1 MGNVGRVLGT
11 VLRVNAALLRGEE
24 SFPLEAGGVLTGID
38 GVELGSLIVQLLT
51 ANSFMGRLVMRT
63 PFRPEHLRR
72 VLRDLPLGP
81 CHMVEPESM
90 IAQLLEVGDFLL
102 HWEALSLQLW
112 RQMLPSPLTMDR
124 IRIRRTFLTSSRC
137 IMQRL
142 LFSSV
147 SWNHFK
153 LSLRLLTTEKLETTS
168 EKVQMHCNFLFVNAH
183 YFLGP
188 IDSTPQWN
196 ALIKVYHLREA
207 FSYKIL
213 MKVQRMVAEGHQI
226 ASHTWS
232 HQNLTSLDATHFNQQ
247 MIYNEMAFNNIL
259 GYFPTYM
266 RYVYSYESIINFYA
280 DM

>member
-1 MGNVGRVLGT
+1 MASDVAFTFDDGPYTYTSDLLDKLKVY
-11 VLRVNAALLRGEE
+11 NAKATFFISKLE
-24 SFPLEAGGVLTGID
+24 SFQAFA
-38 GVELGSLIVQLLT
+38 SL
-51 ANSFMGRLVMRT
+51 ANNG
-63 PFRPEHLRR
+63 
-72 VLRDLPLGP
+72 
-81 CHMVEPESM
+81 
-90 IAQLLEVGDFLL
+90 
-102 HWEALSLQLW
+102 
-112 RQMLPSPLTMDR
+112 
-124 IRIRRTFLTSSRC
+124 
-137 IMQRL
+137 
-142 LFSSV
+142 
-147 SWNHFK
+147 
-153 LSLRLLTTEKLETTS
+153 KLETTS

-266 RYVYSYESIINFYA
+266 RYVSSYESIINFYA